1 MRGIATFALVS
12 KDLKAVSRTFRYLR
26 EATMCKQNQY
36 SHMFYFNY
44 KMSGMLRVIMKPL
57 ISQIPLFGGI
67 QIFFLNSPSVD
78 FNLIGVVDVLDMPGL
93 KYIDLFIVTASMRI
107 FFFQSIFPKIL
118 Y

>member
-1 MRGIATFALVS
+1 
-12 KDLKAVSRTFRYLR
+12 
-26 EATMCKQNQY
+26 
-36 SHMFYFNY
+36 
-44 KMSGMLRVIMKPL
+44 MSGMLRVIMKPL

-93 KYIDLFIVTASMRI
+93 KYIHLFIIILASICFNIQLKCFTKCRTHFYFHCEQI
-107 FFFQSIFPKIL
+107 QWYSATRN